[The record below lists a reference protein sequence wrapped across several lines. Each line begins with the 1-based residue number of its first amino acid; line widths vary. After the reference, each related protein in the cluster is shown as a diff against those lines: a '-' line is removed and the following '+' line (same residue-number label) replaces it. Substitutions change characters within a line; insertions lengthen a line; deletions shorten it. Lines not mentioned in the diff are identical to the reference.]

1 MNTQNEIRRLDL
13 WWVWNYE
20 REQQR
25 LDKASAAGLHL
36 VRPGKLWSFYNRDD
50 STRYV
55 YRLDYQTGL
64 RTAAARRDYLNLY
77 QDAGWT
83 HIGSWM
89 NWRYFRREWSPV
101 AVTEIYTD
109 KESLKAQYNRIRTV
123 LGVVFLAEMP
133 ILFVNAVNTATAPRQ
148 HISPAS
154 GAVAV
159 GLLLA
164 AIGLLGYGF
173 IAMTRKIRRLNGR

>member
-1 MNTQNEIRRLDL
+1 MSMQNEVRRLNL

-25 LDKASAAGLHL
+25 LDRVSAEGLHL
-36 VRPGKLWSFYNRDD
+36 TRPGKFWSSYARDD
-50 STRYV
+50 SRRYV

-89 NWRYFRREWSPV
+89 NWRYFRREWSPDGV
-101 AVTEIYTD
+101 PEIYTD
-109 KESLKAQYNRIRTV
+109 RESLKSQYNRIRTV
-123 LGVVFLAEMP
+123 LGVVFLAELP
-133 ILFVNAVNTATAPRQ
+133 ILSVNVVNMATAPRL
-148 HISPAS
+148 HVSPAS
-154 GAVAV
+154 AAVAV

-173 IAMTRKIRRLNGR
+173 AAMTRKIRRLDGR